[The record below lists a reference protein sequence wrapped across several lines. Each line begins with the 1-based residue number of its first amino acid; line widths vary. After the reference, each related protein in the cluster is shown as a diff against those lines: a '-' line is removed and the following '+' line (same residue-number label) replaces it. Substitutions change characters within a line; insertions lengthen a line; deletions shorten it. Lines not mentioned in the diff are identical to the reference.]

1 MNEAFDDALVTG
13 WEPLEGGIKLPDP
26 DDRHVAAAALRGGAD
41 VIVTQNLRD
50 FPRDKLEPLGL
61 EAVGLD
67 DFLLD
72 QMDFSPGLCVKVVKN
87 QAGATRNPAVSIHDM
102 VSRLER
108 SGAPR
113 FASKVAE
120 LID

>member
-1 MNEAFDDALVTG
+1 M
-13 WEPLEGGIKLPDP
+13 
-26 DDRHVAAAALRGGAD
+26 
-41 VIVTQNLRD
+41 IVTQNLRD

-72 QMDFSPGLCVKVVKN
+72 QMDFSPGLCVEVVKN
-87 QAGATRNPAVSIHDM
+87 QAGATRNPAVSVHDM

-113 FASKVAE
+113 FANKVAE